1 MSDCIFNLIKNI
13 VNDLLDLHDDVD
25 DNIEDDLLSFTFNLF
40 IIYFKNV
47 DQ

>member
-1 MSDCIFNLIKNI
+1 VSDCIFNLIKNI

>member
-13 VNDLLDLHDDVD
+13 VNDLLDFHDDVD